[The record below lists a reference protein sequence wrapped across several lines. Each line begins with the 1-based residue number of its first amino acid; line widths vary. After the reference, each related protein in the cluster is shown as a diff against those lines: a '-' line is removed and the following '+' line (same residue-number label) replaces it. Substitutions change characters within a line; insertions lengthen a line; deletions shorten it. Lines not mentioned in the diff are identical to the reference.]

1 MHEHMEPNESH
12 QYPIDPYRQL
22 RFGQLNGKE
31 NRNDGKNVRQI
42 SHQPMQ
48 PIEQWPILVRRCR
61 SEHGRKRL
69 NEAQQRSDGA
79 QNGVR
84 ILFARP
90 TANLNENDNE
100 TGNGQWPSQHHERT
114 MPGKPLIF
122 AAQRTAHPRLL
133 KVAGQQ
139 NANRSGSNPGGQHE
153 ASMQAKQQIWFS
165 RHFWDVTEQL
175 RTARHNATNVMV
187 SDIICYVEKKYG

>member
-1 MHEHMEPNESH
+1 MHEHMEPNEGH

-31 NRNDGKNVRQI
+31 NRNDRKNVRQI

-61 SEHGRKRL
+61 PEHGRKRL
-69 NEAQQRSDGA
+69 YEAQQRSDCA

-100 TGNGQWPSQHHERT
+100 TGNGQ
-114 MPGKPLIF
+114 
-122 AAQRTAHPRLL
+122 
-133 KVAGQQ
+133 
-139 NANRSGSNPGGQHE
+139 
-153 ASMQAKQQIWFS
+153 
-165 RHFWDVTEQL
+165 
-175 RTARHNATNVMV
+175 
-187 SDIICYVEKKYG
+187 